1 MSEITVIVGIGNER
15 RRDDGVGIAVARL
28 LAAGELPPTVRVE
41 EAAARSFDLPVALEG
56 AARAII
62 LAAVA
67 LGDEPG
73 AVHVLSPADAEA
85 RADYLSPVGTM
96 ALMDALGLGGLIDV
110 RPEALVVGVEPAE
123 IAPGHTLTREV
134 RPAVAT
140 AAQVALEVATSDA
153 AWRRALREA

>member
-1 MSEITVIVGIGNER
+1 MSEITVIIGIGNER

-28 LAAGELPPTVRVE
+28 LAAGELPPAVRTE
-41 EAAARSFDLPVALEG
+41 EAREGFDLAAELEG

-62 LAAVA
+62 IAAA
-67 LGDEPG
+67 KLGAPPG
-73 AVHVLSPADAEA
+73 SIHVLSPADAEA
-85 RADYLSPVGTM
+85 RADYVSLLGEMP
-96 ALMDALGLGGLIDV
+96 LIDALGLGGLIDV

-140 AAQVALEVATSDA
+140 AAQVALEVAPSAA